1 MQACGEPP
9 ARNRQNGYFDS
20 MSRVRFTSLRW
31 AALFLAAVVPLN
43 AVVGTATPA
52 SAFTRTSARAF
63 TRTAS
68 ANQCRHSNQLGT
80 NASIGSQV
88 DGDLVT
94 ICLSKSLLR
103 KLSPKPTPKPIPKPV
118 PKVKPIPA
126 AKPTPK
132 PTRVLAAP
140 VKRIPIKVVPRP
152 KPKSKP
158 KPKSLV
164 TNRGN
169 RGVFRTSVDALN
181 VVPTRLKPGGTAT
194 LSSAQKIRIGRT
206 KLLGSPVVVRF
217 TPTALSFSL
226 GDGATQDVVAAT
238 ATFSHI
244 YHSAGSYSVRLIVT
258 YRVEYRLA
266 NGKWFSD
273 PDSVQLNA
281 KPVEVSVGNVAS
293 VKTRR
298 NIVLVTP

>member
-1 MQACGEPP
+1 
-9 ARNRQNGYFDS
+9 
-20 MSRVRFTSLRW
+20 MSKVRFTSLRW
-31 AALFLAAVVPLN
+31 AALFLAAAIPLN
-43 AVVGTATPA
+43 AAVGTATPA
-52 SAFTRTSARAF
+52 SAFTRTSAGAFTRTSAGAF

-68 ANQCRHSNQLGT
+68 ANQCRHSNQLST

-103 KLSPKPTPKPIPKPV
+103 KLAPKPTTRPIPKPV

-152 KPKSKP
+152 KPKP
-158 KPKSLV
+158 KPKNLATS
-164 TNRGN
+164 RGN

-181 VVPTRLKPGGTAT
+181 VVPTRLKPGGTVA
-194 LSSAQKIRIGRT
+194 LFSAQKIRMGRT
-206 KLLGSPVVVRF
+206 KLLGSKVVVRF
-217 TPTALSFSL
+217 TPTALSFNL
-226 GDGATQDVVAAT
+226 GDGGTQDELAAT
-238 ATFSHI
+238 ASFKHI
-244 YHSAGSYSVRLIVT
+244 YHSAGTYSVRLTVT

-266 NGKWFSD
+266 SGKWFSD

-281 KPVEVSVGNVAS
+281 KPVAVLVGNVAS
-293 VKTRR
+293 MKTMG